1 MIIACINAYQD
12 ERFIKN
18 AIISVLDKVDRII
31 VVDGVY
37 EGFELYNFKPYSTD
51 RTVIIAENLGCEIIE
66 TRWGWKDQVEK
77 RNAYLVGGDGDWY
90 FMIDADER
98 LHGELKPGEE
108 DSYRIQCQFRKSLIP
123 LLRLFKHQEGI
134 KYIGGHNIISVN
146 DKIILENESPVLKDC
161 WIEHFTDLRG
171 EDRQRRKNQYYGYQ
185 YQIEREFREEN
196 GLP

>member
-1 MIIACINAYQD
+1 MIIACINVYQD
-12 ERFIKN
+12 ERFVKN
-18 AIISVLDKVDRII
+18 AIISVLDKVDRIV
-31 VVDGVY
+31 VVDGAY
-37 EGFELYNFKPYSTD
+37 EGFEQYNFKPYSTD
-51 RTVIIAENLGCEIIE
+51 RTVAIAENLGCEVIE

-98 LHGELKPGEE
+98 LNGELKPREE
-108 DSYRIQCQFRKSLIP
+108 DSHRIQCQFRKSLIP
-123 LLRLFKHQEGI
+123 MMRLFRHQDGI
-134 KYIGGHNIISVN
+134 KYVGGHNILSVN
-146 DKIILENESPVLKDC
+146 NRIMTGDESPILKDC

-171 EDRQRRKNQYYGYQ
+171 EDRKRRKNQYYGYQ